1 MSGRFASITADL
13 LARKGTAMPSAIAAK
28 PVLDWAAPVR
38 AFAPSKAVPEPMME
52 SHLPGNAHHGHRDD
66 AHYLRKIQIGLSD
79 HDHER
84 LRILS
89 ARKETS
95 RQQIVREALGAY
107 FEKQAHEYND
117 ECRCLSGTGSCKTS
131 CRA

>member
-1 MSGRFASITADL
+1 MSAKFASITADL
-13 LARKGTAMPSAIAAK
+13 LARKGGAVPSAFIAK
-28 PVLDWAAPVR
+28 PSLDWSVPVR
-38 AFAPSKAVPEPMME
+38 HFVPGKPAHDPEPQRE
-52 SHLPGNAHHGHRDD
+52 AQHLHRDE

-95 RQQIVREALGAY
+95 RQQLVREALATY
-107 FEKQAHEYND
+107 FEKQAHAYND
-117 ECRCLSGTGSCKTS
+117 ECRCLSGAGSCGNA
-131 CRA
+131 CPAR

>member
-1 MSGRFASITADL
+1 MSGKFASITADL
-13 LARKGTAMPSAIAAK
+13 LARKGTAIPSAIAAK
-28 PVLDWAAPVR
+28 PLVDWTAPVQHLVANR
-38 AFAPSKAVPEPMME
+38 PAPEHVMP
-52 SHLPGNAHHGHRDD
+52 HHDSQLHAHRDD

-95 RQQIVREALGAY
+95 RQQIVRDALVAY
-107 FEKQAHEYND
+107 FESQAHAYKD
-117 ECRCLSGTGSCKTS
+117 ECRCLSGAGACKTACCS
-131 CRA
+131 

>member
-13 LARKGTAMPSAIAAK
+13 LARKGTAMPSAVAAK
-28 PVLDWAAPVR
+28 PLLNWTAPVQHL
-38 AFAPSKAVPEPMME
+38 APPAHLTAIEPHGDGVP
-52 SHLPGNAHHGHRDD
+52 HIHRDD

-95 RQQIVREALGAY
+95 RQQVVRDALIAY
-107 FEKQAHEYND
+107 FKKQAHELGT
-117 ECRCLSGTGSCKTS
+117 ECRCLAAAEPCRNACGS
-131 CRA
+131 R